1 MSRAAGLDRLPR
13 RSGWFGGVATIVALA
28 LVGAGIAAAVSAT
41 GLAVGI
47 GIGAVLAIAA
57 IIVFHT
63 RASRRS
69 EQVDLF
75 LLSVNAVLGWPE
87 PDRSRVR
94 AAAWKGS
101 WVGTPRKLRLSY
113 NTATAVDVSVLEL
126 VNELRRR
133 SAARFGVSYRV
144 AKHNERRGLVW
155 LVEHESVADREAEEK
170 TERVR
175 TQMAKTF
182 GADAQVT
189 TKTDEDGEPKEITV
203 KFEVSPRL
211 TREGVR
217 THIESA
223 TSAVLAGRWRAFW
236 DLQRDFVRFELRPK
250 LESLIP
256 NPSIAPDDVDPKAG
270 YDRMEVPIGKDE
282 DGEVIVWKPKDQAH
296 GMVTGETGKGKT
308 VVILG
313 IVMYLAAHGWRIW
326 GIDGKRIELL
336 GLREYPNVE
345 LIAGRIDHQ
354 ARVVRAVYELMQE
367 RMEAYESRRVRLNDF
382 EPVLFV
388 VDEFKTFR
396 NALLAWYRSVKP
408 KGAASTPVTLTEFSD
423 IVSLGRKLRIH
434 LLIGL
439 QRPDAEFLTGDM
451 RDNFGFR
458 VSLGKLSP
466 EGAKMM
472 WQSFVTGTTVPVN
485 AKGRGMARNKL
496 GTPVELQ
503 TYWTPDPEQT
513 DPENPAEWAFETD
526 LQLVENLRPRVDLWP
541 TKRIIDPDDSPEFD
555 DNGKLIKN
563 GADFDDYMDARIAK
577 ASIADAMPVR
587 KMAGVFESPAAK
599 QLEQIQI
606 EAEEPDEQLQPF
618 EGYAE
623 PSTTSIEELLDGNG
637 YLQTEGALVEVEEGV
652 WGVLE
657 FAGYDDAEDGYVELS
672 YRDYDSG
679 EPGTISLPSDDR
691 IDMRLPENLA

>member
-1 MSRAAGLDRLPR
+1 MTRTTGTGRLPR
-13 RSGWFGGVATIVALA
+13 RNGWLGTSLSIAALA
-28 LVGAGIAAAVSAT
+28 LVGGGIAAAMSAP
-41 GLAVGI
+41 GFAVGI
-47 GIGAVLAIAA
+47 GIGAVLAIAGT
-57 IIVFHT
+57 VVLHVRGT
-63 RASRRS
+63 RRTA
-69 EQVDLF
+69 QVDLF
-75 LLSVNAVLGWPE
+75 LVSVAPVLGWPE

-101 WVGTPRKLRLSY
+101 WIGTPRKIRLSY
-113 NTATAVDVSVLEL
+113 NTISAVNGNPLEL
-126 VNELRRR
+126 VTELRRR
-133 SAARFGVSYRV
+133 ATARFGVSYRV

-155 LVEHESVADREAEEK
+155 LVEHDSVIDREADEK

-175 TQMAKTF
+175 THMAKIF
-182 GADAQVT
+182 GDAKVA
-189 TKTDEDGEPKEITV
+189 TKTDGAGDPKEITV

-217 THIESA
+217 THIETA

-236 DLQRDFVRFELRPK
+236 DLQHDFVRFELRPK
-250 LESLIP
+250 LESLIL
-256 NPSIAPDDVDPKAG
+256 NPAIAPETVDPKAG
-270 YDRMEVPIGKDE
+270 YEQMAVPIGKDE

-354 ARVVRAVYELMQE
+354 ARVVRAVYTLMQE

-408 KGAASTPVTLTEFSD
+408 KGASTIPVTLTEFSD

-485 AKGRGMARNKL
+485 AKGRGMARNRL

-513 DPENPAEWAFETD
+513 DPEQPSEWTFETD
-526 LQLVENLRPRVDLWP
+526 LQLVENLRPRVNLWD
-541 TKRIIDPDDSPEFD
+541 TKRIIDPDDSPEYD
-555 DNGKLIKN
+555 DNDKLIKS
-563 GADFDDYMDARIAK
+563 GADFNDYMDARIAK
-577 ASIADAMPVR
+577 ATIADAMPIR
-587 KMAGVFESPAAK
+587 KMAGVYETPAAK
-599 QLEQIQI
+599 KLEQIQI
-606 EAEEPDEQLQPF
+606 EAEEPDEHLQPF
-618 EGYAE
+618 EGYTE
-623 PSTTSIEELLDGNG
+623 PSTASVEELLDGNG
-637 YLQTEGALVEVEEGV
+637 DIQTEGALVEVEEGV

-657 FAGYDDAEDGYVELS
+657 FAGWDDADEGYVELS

-691 IDMRLPENLA
+691 IDVRLPEQS

>member
-1 MSRAAGLDRLPR
+1 MSRAAGIDMLPR
-13 RSGWFGGVATIVALA
+13 RRGWLGTSVVIAALA
-28 LVGAGIAAAVSAT
+28 LVSGGIAAAMSAT
-41 GLAVGI
+41 GYAVGI
-47 GIGAVLAIAA
+47 GIGAVLAVAGTAA
-57 IIVFHT
+57 LHIRT
-63 RASRRS
+63 ARRTAL
-69 EQVDLF
+69 VDLF
-75 LLSVNAVLGWPE
+75 LVSIAPVLGWPE
-87 PDRSRVR
+87 PDRTRVR

-113 NTATAVDVSVLEL
+113 NPASAVDSSTLEL
-126 VNELRRR
+126 ISELRRR
-133 SAARFGVSYRV
+133 AAARFGVSYRV
-144 AKHNERRGLVW
+144 AKHHERRGLVW
-155 LVEHESVADREAEEK
+155 LVEHDSVTDREADEK
-170 TERVR
+170 VERVR

-182 GADAQVT
+182 GSDAQVT
-189 TKTDEDGEPKEITV
+189 TKTDEAGEPKEITV

-256 NPSIAPDDVDPKAG
+256 NPSIAPENVDPKAS
-270 YDRMEVPIGKDE
+270 YDQMAVPIGKDE

-367 RMEAYESRRVRLNDF
+367 RMEAYESRRMRLNDF

-408 KGAASTPVTLTEFSD
+408 RGAASTPVTLTEFSD

-513 DPENPAEWAFETD
+513 DPDQPSEWAFETD
-526 LQLVENLRPRVDLWP
+526 LQLVENLRPRVNLWD

-555 DNGKLIKN
+555 DNGKLIKD
-563 GADFDDYMDARIAK
+563 GADFNDYVGARIAK
-577 ASIADAMPVR
+577 ATIADAMPVR
-587 KMAGVFESPAAK
+587 KMAGVYETPAAHK
-599 QLEQIQI
+599 FEQIQL
-606 EAEEPDEQLQPF
+606 EVEEPDEELQPF
-618 EGYAE
+618 EGYSNAR
-623 PSTTSIEELLDGNG
+623 TTSVEELLDGNG

-657 FAGYDDAEDGYVELS
+657 FAGYDDEEDGYVEFS
-672 YRDYDSG
+672 YRDYESG

-691 IDMRLPENLA
+691 IGMRLPEES